1 MPRLTPE
8 ATAAAVYRTGS
19 KWPKPPRVLS
29 RRAREV
35 WREIVHSA
43 PPDRYYGHLHQ
54 LRGYCSAVD
63 ERERIAEALA
73 KSKPGSVEQL
83 RLTKALKQFADL
95 VAREGRHL
103 RVNLSSRVDRK
114 AGILD
119 EPGPSPE
126 LVVDNDHL
134 GLIGGR
140 AISARWD

>member
-1 MPRLTPE
+1 MRE
-8 ATAAAVYRTGS
+8 QIAA
-19 KWPKPPRVLS
+19 
-29 RRAREV
+29 
-35 WREIVHSA
+35 
-43 PPDRYYGHLHQ
+43 
-54 LRGYCSAVD
+54 
-63 ERERIAEALA
+63 ALA
-73 KSKPGSVEQL
+73 KAKLGSVEQL

-126 LVVDNDHL
+126 LVVDSDHL